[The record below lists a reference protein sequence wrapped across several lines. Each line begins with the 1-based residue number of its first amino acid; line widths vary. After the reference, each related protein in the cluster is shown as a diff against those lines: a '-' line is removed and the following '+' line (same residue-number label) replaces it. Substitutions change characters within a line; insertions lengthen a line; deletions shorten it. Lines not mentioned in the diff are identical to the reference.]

1 MRFIMLV
8 KADEMFEAG
17 VMPGKELLRAL
28 HDYNQSLV
36 RAGVLLAADDLHP
49 SCRGARIVYESGK
62 RTVVDGPFT
71 ESKELVGG
79 FWILQCRDRDEVIEW
94 IKRMPNP
101 DGEHGEVEIR
111 RVSEASDFENMTPE
125 VAAIE
130 AQLRAKAA
138 GEV

>member
-71 ESKELVGG
+71 ESKELIAGYWLIQVKSREEAIEWASRVPSGG
-79 FWILQCRDRDEVIEW
+79 DGEAVELRQVIELTHL
-94 IKRMPNP
+94 P
-101 DGEHGEVEIR
+101 D
-111 RVSEASDFENMTPE
+111 
-125 VAAIE
+125 AAVP
-130 AQLRAKAA
+130 AL
-138 GEV
+138 